1 MVDDFVWCQSMFFQ
15 NKRTVLILL
24 NDINYSIKAF
34 ADNLSV
40 GEISSSIIQQNINF
54 AKSFQTSCSIFSTS
68 S

>member
-1 MVDDFVWCQSMFFQ
+1 MVDDFVWCQSMFSKTSVQF
-15 NKRTVLILL
+15 LILL